1 MRRGFQGDDG
11 ARGTPE
17 LPEQPA
23 HEDPRGL
30 LHLGDPAQAGD
41 QQEDHREDME
51 ADGQGGDDR
60 DMTGHPIISLAL
72 LEFVPEYLLHPPLF
86 SKSHS

>member
-1 MRRGFQGDDG
+1 MRRRGFQGDDG

-23 HEDPRGL
+23 DEDPRGL

-60 DMTGHPIISLAL
+60 HDQWP
-72 LEFVPEYLLHPPLF
+72 
-86 SKSHS
+86 SHHQSSFAQICI